1 MVATLELTSLFS
13 ELLIREA
20 WLRDQDRFDE
30 WLEYFADNVRY
41 WAPVRQFMERGE
53 ENFHEKYLFCHVD
66 DDLAGLQMRAKRI
79 KGGATFTDEP
89 PARIR
94 RFVTNIMVAEST
106 GNTAKVL
113 SNLMIFRSHPGHAD
127 AFLTAG
133 REDSWR
139 KIDGKWKIEERLIII
154 DQDKLAS
161 YHGLF

>member
-1 MVATLELTSLFS
+1 MTAPADLTNMFTA
-13 ELLIREA
+13 LLVREA
-20 WLRDQDRFDE
+20 WLRDRDLFDE
-30 WLEYFADNVRY
+30 WLEFFADNVRY

-53 ENFHEKYLFCHVD
+53 ENLHEKYLFCHVD

-94 RFVTNIMVAEST
+94 RFVTNVLVSEST
-106 GNTAKVL
+106 DVTAKVI

-139 KIDGKWKIEERLIII
+139 KIGDRWKIEERMIVI
-154 DQDKLAS
+154 DKDKLAS